1 MNRFFDFTTRQIK
14 FLLVLAIVAVLF
26 SLYIFIKAYAFPTE
40 SSPAL
45 EVYLGEGET
54 EVTGIFTLDPNL
66 APADSLELL
75 PGIGKVLA
83 DRIIEYRQHNRF
95 ETEIDITN
103 VNGIGPKM
111 YEKLKP
117 FLKVKRY

>member
-1 MNRFFDFTTRQIK
+1 M
-14 FLLVLAIVAVLF
+14 LAIVAVLF